1 MVVKGTGESLIGV
14 IGNLSRFHIIAV
26 DTLVVSVV
34 KGFGISQVVTG
45 IKGVRCIQT
54 TGGYI
59 VRHVIEEM
67 DEPTGVDF
75 WMGNH
80 DNKKMILSWISSGHT
95 SNSRTRLFYE

>member
-1 MVVKGTGESLIGV
+1 MVVKGTCERLVGV
-14 IGNLSRFHIIAV
+14 IGNLARFHIIAV

-45 IKGVRCIQT
+45 IEGFGGIQT

-59 VRHVIEEM
+59 IRHIVEKM
-67 DEPTGVDF
+67 DEPSGVDF
-75 WMGNH
+75 RMGNH